1 MNKMQMKFSKA
12 QDITRKAL
20 GMAILKNRDKVI
32 ALLKKYGVAVD
43 NSYSNDEL
51 IVGVLTAVQANAR
64 FRQDL
69 SNLLTQTTSESLS
82 FTGESGMQFF
92 YAAGDAE
99 ATDPWASITNFYA
112 KNNPGQAIGGNNGPV
127 ANIPTSTTTTQKS
140 ALGSLLSDKNT
151 LSSILNTGLSTL
163 STSLTNKSNQKL
175 ANTALA
181 IETEKTKQAQ
191 AAVAGGGA
199 VPGKGAPMSMGLKIG
214 LAVGGAVLLTF
225 VIVMLVKPKGKP
237 KAA

>member
-1 MNKMQMKFSKA
+1 MNKIQMKYSKA

-20 GMAILKNRDKVI
+20 GMAILKNREKVV

-43 NSYSNDEL
+43 SSYSNDEL

-69 SNLLTQTTSESLS
+69 GNLLTQTTSESLN

-92 YAAGDAE
+92 YAAGDPE
-99 ATDPWASITNFYA
+99 SSDPWASITKAYA
-112 KNNPGQAIGGNNGPV
+112 QNNPGQAIGAGSGPV
-127 ANIPTSTTTTQKS
+127 ANTTTPTTTTQKS

-175 ANTALA
+175 AKTALA

-199 VPGKGAPMSMGLKIG
+199 APGTRAPISMGLKIG

-225 VIVMLVKPKGKP
+225 VIVMLVKPKAKP